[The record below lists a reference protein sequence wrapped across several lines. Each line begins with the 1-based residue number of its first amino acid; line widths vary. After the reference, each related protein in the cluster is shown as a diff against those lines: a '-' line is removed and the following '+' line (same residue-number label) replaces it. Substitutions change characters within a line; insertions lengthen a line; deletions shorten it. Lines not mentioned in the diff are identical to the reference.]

1 MKKML
6 CLVTLLCLM
15 AFPALAEQVSDA
27 LAPAYSDSSAQLLSQ
42 ETEDGL
48 KRTTYWLPRSNEI
61 LEHYYDPTLNQV
73 ILDKFELQ
81 GDEGG
86 TSIVLTETEAQA
98 KVLEVY
104 PDASIAYT
112 KCEIDDRRYHYEI
125 VFTTAEFAGVT
136 EVNAATGMLM
146 KRELYY
152 VTQGGLS
159 LQSAQEAILAQWP
172 GSSISFLSL
181 DLDDGRLVYDG
192 EAVVNENGTAMRV
205 TFELDAETMAFF
217 DIEKRLMDPNATAQR
232 TAEPSATPGSET
244 SAIAS
249 TQESGLIG
257 TARAMEI
264 AQQEIGGGQITKIKL
279 ERDDGR
285 QIYEVEALYNGYEYE
300 LEIDAKT
307 GEILKWEQELD
318 D

>member
-1 MKKML
+1 MKKIL
-6 CLVTLLCLM
+6 CLVTLLWLT
-15 AFPALAEQVSDA
+15 AFPALAQQVSDT
-27 LAPAYSDSSAQLLSQ
+27 LAPAYSNSSAQLLSQ
-42 ETEDGL
+42 EMEDGL
-48 KRTTYWLPRSNEI
+48 KKTTFWLPRSNEI
-61 LEHYYDPTLNQV
+61 LENYYDPTLGQF
-73 ILDKFELQ
+73 ILDEFELQ

-86 TSIVLTETEAQA
+86 SSIVLTEAEAQA

-104 PDASIAYT
+104 PDASIVYT
-112 KCEIDDRRYHYEI
+112 KCEIDDRRYYYEI
-125 VFTTAEFAGVT
+125 VFTTAEFTGVT

-152 VTQGGLS
+152 IAQGDLS
-159 LQSAQEAILAQWP
+159 LQSAQEATLAQWP

-205 TFELDAETMAFF
+205 TFELDAETMTFF
-217 DIEKRLMDPNATAQR
+217 DIEKRLMNSNATAQR
-232 TAEPSATPGSET
+232 TAEPSAAPGSET

-249 TQESGLIG
+249 TQESDLIG